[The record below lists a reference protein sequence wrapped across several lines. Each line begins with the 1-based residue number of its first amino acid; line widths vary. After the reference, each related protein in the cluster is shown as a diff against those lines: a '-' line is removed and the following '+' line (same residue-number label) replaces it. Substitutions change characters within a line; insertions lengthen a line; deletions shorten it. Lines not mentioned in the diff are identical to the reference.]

1 MALNKTRQEKEVVK
15 EAEAE
20 VAQASAEA
28 VKQETGAD
36 VLEAEPEV
44 VETVQASTEGQTT
57 AVAVRPSSSLSVG
70 KEVSQALEAQGFAP
84 LTFDY
89 HSFPNIKLQSEF
101 EGPEG
106 LVLPSDGFYV
116 AVTGSR
122 PKWAITSKHA
132 TKEEQEVVFIYDKAE
147 IYTPGT
153 KAFDAIQKWKTEGV
167 GYNEP
172 KDYLDVMVTM
182 LDDGTKDK
190 TLEGMFC
197 VLSVPRTSIGKFNVY
212 ISTMTVKHKRPLA
225 EIVTK
230 VSRGKK
236 ITDAVQAFYPWKFD
250 FHCLLEDWTTPGE
263 E

>member
-28 VKQETGAD
+28 VKAETGAD

-44 VETVQASTEGQTT
+44 VETVHEGQTT

-70 KEVSQALEAQGFAP
+70 KEVSDALEAQGFAP

-106 LVLPSDGFYV
+106 LVLPSEGFYATV
-116 AVTGSR
+116 NGSR

-132 TKEEQEVVFIYDKAE
+132 VKEEQEVVFIYDKAE

-153 KAFDAIQKWKTEGV
+153 KVFDAIARWKADGIGHDT
-167 GYNEP
+167 
-172 KDYLDVMVTM
+172 KDYLDVMITM

-197 VLSVPRTSIGKFNVY
+197 VLSLPRTSIGKFNVY